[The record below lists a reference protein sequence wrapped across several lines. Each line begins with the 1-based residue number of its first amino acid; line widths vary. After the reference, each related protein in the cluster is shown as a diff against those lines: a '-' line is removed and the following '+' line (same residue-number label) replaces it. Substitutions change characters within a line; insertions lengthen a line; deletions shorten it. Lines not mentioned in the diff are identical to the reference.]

1 MTIRQFKAVALKEL
15 SSSPS
20 PALDIDVLLCFS
32 LNCTKTHLL
41 LHYNEEL
48 PLENL
53 LWLEKAVE
61 KRKTGLPVAY
71 ITGHKEFYGYDFI
84 VSPSVLIPKP
94 DTEILTARAIDVI
107 TDVILKRPSSV
118 LTVCDMCTGSGCIA
132 LSVLK
137 SLIDEPAV
145 PRELIPAFTL
155 VDISAEALSVAR
167 ENARHLIPDEYLERV
182 RFIQSN
188 LFEEVPFLFN
198 VILTNPPYVPAQMA
212 AELLEDGRNEPLLA
226 LDGDAGA
233 DGEPASSCDG
243 LSVIRRLLPEC
254 AGHLVYGGSLLMET
268 GEYNAEAAAGLAKE
282 CGFKGVN
289 ILRDLENQLRVVEC
303 HCQSL
308 H

>member
-107 TDVILKRPSSV
+107 TEVILKRS
-118 LTVCDMCTGSGCIA
+118 
-132 LSVLK
+132 
-137 SLIDEPAV
+137 
-145 PRELIPAFTL
+145 
-155 VDISAEALSVAR
+155 
-167 ENARHLIPDEYLERV
+167 
-182 RFIQSN
+182 
-188 LFEEVPFLFN
+188 
-198 VILTNPPYVPAQMA
+198 
-212 AELLEDGRNEPLLA
+212 
-226 LDGDAGA
+226 
-233 DGEPASSCDG
+233 
-243 LSVIRRLLPEC
+243 
-254 AGHLVYGGSLLMET
+254 
-268 GEYNAEAAAGLAKE
+268 
-282 CGFKGVN
+282 
-289 ILRDLENQLRVVEC
+289 
-303 HCQSL
+303 
-308 H
+308 